1 MKTTYSCVLI
11 VDDDET
17 SIFLSERI
25 IERNRFAY
33 EIHTSFNGE
42 EALNFLKANC
52 TQMQTSIAACPE
64 VILLDINMPIMD
76 GFEFMKEFNAST
88 ISPNSKVIILTSSS
102 NPRDVEMAKEL
113 GITGYINKPLTDD
126 KIREIQDLLIN

>member
-1 MKTTYSCVLI
+1 MNSC
-11 VDDDET
+11 
-17 SIFLSERI
+17 
-25 IERNRFAY
+25 
-33 EIHTSFNGE
+33 
-42 EALNFLKANC
+42 KA
-52 TQMQTSIAACPE
+52 SCPE

-88 ISPNSKVIILTSSS
+88 VSPNSKVIILTSSS

>member
-1 MKTTYSCVLI
+1 MNTTYSCVLI

-33 EIHTSFNGE
+33 EIHSSYNGE
-42 EALNFLKANC
+42 DALIFLKDHCNELH
-52 TQMQTSIAACPE
+52 SSVVSCPE
-64 VILLDINMPIMD
+64 VIFLDINMPIMD

-88 ISPNSKVIILTSSS
+88 FYPNSKVIILTSSN
-102 NPRDVEMAKEL
+102 NPRDLEMAKEL

-126 KIREIQDLLIN
+126 KIRQIHELLIN

>member
-42 EALNFLKANC
+42 EAMNFLKENC
-52 TQMQTSIAACPE
+52 EQLQSSIASCPE

-88 ISPNSKVIILTSSS
+88 VSPNSKVIILTSSS

>member
-1 MKTTYSCVLI
+1 MKPTYSCVLI

>member
-25 IERNRFAY
+25 IARNRFAY

-42 EALNFLKANC
+42 EAMNFLKETC
-52 TQMQTSIAACPE
+52 EQLQSF
-64 VILLDINMPIMD
+64 LSRSYS
-76 GFEFMKEFNAST
+76 F
-88 ISPNSKVIILTSSS
+88 
-102 NPRDVEMAKEL
+102 
-113 GITGYINKPLTDD
+113 GY
-126 KIREIQDLLIN
+126 